1 MPGQETVSCPGF
13 LSVNDGPIRLR
24 RPRARSASRLPDQKR
39 ERPAAPAL
47 CAAASRARSASRAPA
62 PGTAWRPRARSASR
76 LTDQKEGTPCGVRT
90 LCGRFAG
97 ALSFSRSGARHSL
110 APAGSLSFSPP
121 AEKGRACPW
130 QALPFCAK
138 RCRPTESKL
147 SGGGLFCAKRF
158 ALFRRE
164 ARSLAS
170 LSRYFFFRYFWV
182 SMATA
187 SRMIAPLTM
196 YWTYGSMPR

>member
-47 CAAASRARSASRAPA
+47 CAAAS
-62 PGTAWRPRARSASR
+62 RARSASR